1 LTFHTL
7 LIDLIFE
14 RKRSKRRHR
23 LLLFSS
29 HRLLSFSFFLR
40 AIKRKI
46 KEKDGEES
54 RRGIRL
60 PVQGSINRRLR
71 SREIEPPLP
80 IYSQRV
86 LFGVQVHHWRRIRY
100 SHSSSYY
107 YLTLSLS
114 IYSLLH
120 FAWSTS
126 ILNVLLLVWFLSAIL
141 NCLWFDLVKL
151 WFDLIILIFIGF
163 LWFLFE
169 IICSVVW
176 FQRY

>member
-114 IYSLLH
+114 LYLLTATLCLIYFNSEC
-120 FAWSTS
+120 FATG
-126 ILNVLLLVWFLSAIL
+126 
-141 NCLWFDLVKL
+141 
-151 WFDLIILIFIGF
+151 LIFICNSQ
-163 LWFLFE
+163 LSLVR
-169 IICSVVW
+169 S
-176 FQRY
+176 R

>member
-1 LTFHTL
+1 MTFHTL

-23 LLLFSS
+23 LLHFSS

-40 AIKRKI
+40 AIKRKRKR

-71 SREIEPPLP
+71 SRKIEPPLP

-100 SHSSSYY
+100 THSSSYY
-107 YLTLSLS
+107 YLTLSPSLS

-120 FAWSTS
+120 FA
-126 ILNVLLLVWFLSAIL
+126 
-141 NCLWFDLVKL
+141 
-151 WFDLIILIFIGF
+151 
-163 LWFLFE
+163 
-169 IICSVVW
+169 
-176 FQRY
+176 

>member
-1 LTFHTL
+1 MKNDQNADQNAWAFRSYYHKKKSEEREGHTWHFTHSS
-7 LIDLIFE
+7 LIWFLKEKDQSEDIVFFFSHLIVF
-14 RKRSKRRHR
+14 
-23 LLLFSS
+23 F
-29 HRLLSFSFFLR
+29 LSFSFFLR

-71 SREIEPPLP
+71 SRKIEPPLP

-126 ILNVLLLVWFLSAIL
+126 ILNVLLL
-141 NCLWFDLVKL
+141 LWFFICNSQLSLVR
-151 WFDLIILIFIGF
+151 
-163 LWFLFE
+163 
-169 IICSVVW
+169 S
-176 FQRY
+176 R